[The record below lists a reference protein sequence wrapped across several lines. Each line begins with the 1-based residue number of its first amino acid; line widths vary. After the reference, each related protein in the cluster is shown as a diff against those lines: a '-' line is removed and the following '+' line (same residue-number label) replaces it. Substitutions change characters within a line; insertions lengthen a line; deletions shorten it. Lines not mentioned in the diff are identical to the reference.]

1 MTEAS
6 LVDAVEVLA
15 ARNADLRRIV
25 DRFGPPP
32 LWGRPQGYATLVK
45 IILEQQVSLSS
56 AQAAFDRLRLRLDPL
71 TPAGFLRLT
80 DAELLA
86 IGFSRQKARYV
97 RALST
102 ALVEGTLDL
111 AALDRMD
118 DEAVERELLALPGV
132 GPWTVTIYRLMA
144 LRRPDAWP
152 ASDIALAQSLAEV
165 RGLASRPT
173 PEEMTA
179 IAEAW
184 RPWRAVA
191 ARILWHGYLETRA
204 ERRVRRRGSR
214 ERAGQWP
221 NISPGNERHTASR
234 PSSLPTISPSAGWP
248 LDPAKSWPERAK
260 AWPLIAWADI
270 WPQTATAAA
279 LGRDLSSGGG
289 RGPSGSA
296 RPRASPA
303 RP

>member
-1 MTEAS
+1 METAAVEARPEPGGSLTDAS
-6 LVDAVEVLA
+6 LVAAVEVLA
-15 ARNADLRRIV
+15 ARNADLRGIV

-32 LWGRPQGYATLVK
+32 LWGRPQGYSTLVK

-56 AQAAFDRLRLRLDPL
+56 AQAAFDRLRMRLDPL
-71 TPAGFLRLT
+71 TPAGFLQLT
-80 DAELLA
+80 DTELLA

-111 AALDRMD
+111 TALDGMA

-132 GPWTVTIYRLMA
+132 GPWTVTIYQLMA

-173 PEEMTA
+173 PEEMTS
-179 IAEAW
+179 IAESW

-191 ARILWHGYLETRA
+191 ARILWHGYLESRA
-204 ERRVRRRGSR
+204 ERRARG
-214 ERAGQWP
+214 GQR
-221 NISPGNERHTASR
+221 SAKYQPG
-234 PSSLPTISPSAGWP
+234 
-248 LDPAKSWPERAK
+248 
-260 AWPLIAWADI
+260 
-270 WPQTATAAA
+270 
-279 LGRDLSSGGG
+279 
-289 RGPSGSA
+289 
-296 RPRASPA
+296 
-303 RP
+303 